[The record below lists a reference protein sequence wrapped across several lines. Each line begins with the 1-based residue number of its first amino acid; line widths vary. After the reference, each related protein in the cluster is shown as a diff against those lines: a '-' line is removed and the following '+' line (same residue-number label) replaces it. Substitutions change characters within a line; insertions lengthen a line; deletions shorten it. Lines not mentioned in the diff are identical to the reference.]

1 MKKSIRIISIILT
14 VMIVFGCI
22 SISGLMSFAEDLA
35 RAPGWKKTASFYLL
49 NEGLNIPTGTA
60 SQPTQNYKYVGEGYL
75 KYYKETYNNG
85 ESVDYAIKQA
95 PVVTGLQEG
104 QQVLW
109 YVVKEEYEGWH
120 VDGVIIPFYS
130 VLYDAN
136 SSDSTGMTTDPT
148 HYFKDNTI
156 TIKENAFNRAGYIFK
171 GWNTSTDGMG
181 VSYVPGDQIKAST
194 LSFDKSINIITLYA
208 QWEKIPDVPVGEMIA
223 VSVVTPKKMSIR
235 LEDGTILK
243 TGDTFTVA
251 IGQTVRFQMCSNNW
265 DNDTYDDNGNGIAG
279 TVVYSFRI
287 ADNYWERS
295 YDAEA
300 HAFVSPKGDPVLRT
314 DTNKCFMAY
323 RYYFTK
329 GDYNKQTGIKQVVNT
344 PLEALSVN
352 LPLGSTITSDAYKS
366 YKWLD
371 TANVFIETAAD
382 KSVSYTDY
390 YWNY

>member
-1 MKKSIRIISIILT
+1 MKKFISVFLSALFICSLLT
-14 VMIVFGCI
+14 LV
-22 SISGLMSFAEDLA
+22 SFAEDKADACNKADLYEGA
-35 RAPGWKKTASFYLL
+35 KIAAVKYDVASGVYVYGEVTVIIRRVNDSNNKLVSYFVLDEKTFTAVEGNISASTKNKISLVEQCVNQVFINRKGEINYTNFGRVDSESAPYSLTIAPYAVPMLEEKGFSATD
-49 NEGLNIPTGTA
+49 NIWMAMGNKAGKVEAVYINVAEADIYQEPAGT
-60 SQPTQNYKYVGEGYL
+60 
-75 KYYKETYNNG
+75 
-85 ESVDYAIKQA
+85 
-95 PVVTGLQEG
+95 PVV
-104 QQVLW
+104 
-109 YVVKEEYEGWH
+109 
-120 VDGVIIPFYS
+120 
-130 VLYDAN
+130 
-136 SSDSTGMTTDPT
+136 
-148 HYFKDNTI
+148 
-156 TIKENAFNRAGYIFK
+156 
-171 GWNTSTDGMG
+171 
-181 VSYVPGDQIKAST
+181 
-194 LSFDKSINIITLYA
+194 
-208 QWEKIPDVPVGEMIA
+208 

-352 LPLGSTITSDAYKS
+352 LPLGSTITSDAYKA